1 MSWTPSS
8 PHEPR
13 DDTRDDTVYNVPVR
27 RVSEPPR
34 FPGFLLAAVI
44 AGLIG
49 FAALG
54 AILFSGRDETSDATR
69 SPRPTLSAAIG
80 STAPGSTD
88 VPTQSGDPF
97 RSASPGPGITDAPS
111 PVPAGFVDEVCAEPV
126 AAASSVRPA
135 LIEAFRQYCREGV
148 EAVLAEVGAQPDT
161 IRELAWGY
169 APDGP
174 PGLGADLPSYV
185 YLALDDQRRI
195 RRYLVARDEAGGAP
209 TVTTAGRVSAL
220 PADVFFSLTATAED

>member
-1 MSWTPSS
+1 MSWTPPS

-13 DDTRDDTVYNVPVR
+13 DDTRDDTVYNVPVG

-54 AILFSGRDETSDATR
+54 AIFFSGRDETSDATR
-69 SPRPTLSAAIG
+69 SPRTTSSGAIG
-80 STAPGSTD
+80 GTAPGTTGA
-88 VPTQSGDPF
+88 PARSGEPVE
-97 RSASPGPGITDAPS
+97 SGSPGPGTTGGAS
-111 PVPAGFVDEVCAEPV
+111 PEPGATADEVCAEPV
-126 AAASSVRPA
+126 AAVGGVRPA
-135 LIEAFRQYCREGV
+135 LIEAFREYCREGV
-148 EAVLAEVGAQPDT
+148 EAVLAEVAPEPDT

-169 APDGP
+169 AADTP
-174 PGLGADLPSYV
+174 PGLGADLPHYV

-195 RRYLVARDEAGGAP
+195 RRYLVVSDTVSGVP
-209 TVTTAGRVSAL
+209 TISEAGRVPAL
-220 PADVFFSLTATAED
+220 PADVFFSLSAAED

>member
-44 AGLIG
+44 AGLIA

-54 AILFSGRDETSDATR
+54 AILFSGRDQEPGASR
-69 SPRPTLSAAIG
+69 SPRPTSSAAVG

-88 VPTQSGDPF
+88 VPTQSG
-97 RSASPGPGITDAPS
+97 APS
-111 PVPAGFVDEVCAEPV
+111 QSSGPVPGATGGPQPAPGGVVDEVCAVPV
-126 AAASSVRPA
+126 AAVSGVRPA
-135 LIEAFRQYCREGV
+135 LIEAFRDYCREGV
-148 EAVLAEVGAQPDT
+148 EAVLAEVGPEPGT
-161 IRELAWGY
+161 ISELAWGY
-169 APDGP
+169 ASDTP
-174 PGLGADLPSYV
+174 PGRGADLPSYV